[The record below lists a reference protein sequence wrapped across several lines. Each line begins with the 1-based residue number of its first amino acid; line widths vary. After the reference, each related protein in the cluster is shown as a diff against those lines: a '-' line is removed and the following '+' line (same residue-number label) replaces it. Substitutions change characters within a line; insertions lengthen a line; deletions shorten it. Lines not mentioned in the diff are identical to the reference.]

1 MLTYPKVRDESLGM
15 RFLET
20 ISPLF
25 LIEDVQ
31 IRRCLFGVGG
41 IDGCHD
47 NVTSLN
53 WCAVLTEGRLLGFE
67 GSQAVGDGEDHL
79 PILSDIL
86 GYGITR

>member
-31 IRRCLFGVGG
+31 IGRCLFGVGG

-47 NVTSLN
+47 NASSLN
-53 WCAVLTEGRLLGFE
+53 WE
-67 GSQAVGDGEDHL
+67 DGAEDV
-79 PILSDIL
+79 
-86 GYGITR
+86 RC